1 MFALSSAIAAATVP
15 SADEW
20 VSWKAKHHKV
30 YPNAEVEQVALKKW
44 SDNFAEVQKANMP
57 ESGIDWQ
64 LELNEFADL
73 SPDEFKGR
81 YNGYVARGHVRGK
94 NEQHKVSSKALPT
107 EVDWR
112 SKGLVTDVKN
122 QGSCGSCWAFS
133 TVVSIEG
140 QQAKKTGKLVSLSE
154 QNLVDCVKNEKLAN
168 QTDTCCNGCQGGL
181 MDFAFQY
188 MIDHQGGQIDTEAAY
203 GYKGFGGRCAYDKS
217 DAGATI
223 TKYVDIP
230 VGDETALMDAVAN
243 VGPVS
248 VGVDASLAWQLYFG
262 GVLKTLDGLLCSSN
276 PSKMDHGVAVVGYG
290 TDNGV
295 DYWIVKNSW
304 GSSWGEKGYVRLIR
318 GKNACGIAN
327 SASYPV
333 VA

>member
-154 QNLVDCVKNEKLAN
+154 QNLVDCVKNEKLGGRGNTRPTSPPSLRPPSPLRTSPASALTLTRPNRSHGLTRPLFTRDAAN

-203 GYKGFGGRCAYDKS
+203 GYKGFGGRCAYDK
-217 DAGATI
+217 
-223 TKYVDIP
+223 
-230 VGDETALMDAVAN
+230 VGRPPDLARAL
-243 VGPVS
+243 VS
-248 VGVDASLAWQLYFG
+248 RGGGRSPGRAWALSLCRVPGSLPPMSTPRHQPPPTSPH
-262 GVLKTLDGLLCSSN
+262 TLFSARPD
-276 PSKMDHGVAVVGYG
+276 P
-290 TDNGV
+290 
-295 DYWIVKNSW
+295 
-304 GSSWGEKGYVRLIR
+304 
-318 GKNACGIAN
+318 ACPAPP
-327 SASYPV
+327 A
-333 VA
+333 